1 MAYIKKKSERKFKI
15 TVCNGYKV
23 NGQKRMKAQT
33 ITVPS
38 YVPKRGIQQYVM
50 AEAERI
56 EKKFKYGIEESDQ
69 THFEQYAENWLKR
82 QEPFFK
88 ATTYAGYKRNLDI
101 VYPLIGG
108 IPLAKL
114 LPMTLEE
121 MCEELRKRPGRGG
134 NRIKETT
141 VQKYL
146 ETVSSVLEDAKKNDI
161 IPFNPAHRVRKK
173 HFEKEVQ
180 HIPQKYEM
188 GKLMR
193 TIQNEPIL
201 YRAYYTLAI
210 TTGLRRGELCALQW
224 RDITGA
230 CELTVRRSRSC
241 ASGQI
246 VESDTKSH
254 RERIVTIPMGIWE
267 LLMALR
273 QQQMLHSGVLDREQP
288 IFTDPDDHVPHPD
301 TFTRH
306 LRKLYT
312 PKQAE
317 KWVKEQA
324 ILFEREVQH
333 TPEPI
338 NRSITL
344 AKYIE
349 HWVADVGPKK
359 LADST
364 YQRDLQ
370 DIRRILP
377 ALGNYKLTD
386 LRKEVIREFYEE
398 MRHSPR
404 LDGRGYLSEKSVE
417 GLHNTLC
424 GVLSA
429 AVDEGYLTHNPAWR
443 CYKPKG
449 QKKER
454 PVADEETVKK
464 LIAAFEGQ
472 SLKYETYFKLVL
484 ATGLRR
490 GEACGLKWSDINWK
504 KRTIHIQRGVVKLSH
519 QESITKDPK
528 TTSGDRMVYLSKEM
542 CQLLKAWRKE
552 CEWDRAQTA
561 NETVD
566 DNDYLFRQPNGKPMC
581 PSTFTY
587 RFKLI
592 LKANNLPLNLSVHSL
607 RHTNASLMI
616 AQGVDV
622 RTVASLLGHA
632 QASTTLDIYAHAFD
646 KNKRKAQ
653 EKLGKAIGL

>member
-38 YVPKRGIQQYVM
+38 SVPKRGIQQYVM

-56 EKKFKYGIEESDQ
+56 EKKFKYGVEESDQ

-88 ATTYAGYKRNLDI
+88 ATTYAGYKRNLGI

-134 NRIKETT
+134 NCIKETT

-180 HIPQKYEM
+180 HIPQKYEIR
-188 GKLMR
+188 KLMQAIR
-193 TIQNEPIL
+193 DEPIL

-254 RERIVTIPMGIWE
+254 RERIVTIPLGIWE

-273 QQQMLHSGVLDREQP
+273 QQQVLHSGV
-288 IFTDPDDHVPHPD
+288 PD
-301 TFTRH
+301 
-306 LRKLYT
+306 
-312 PKQAE
+312 
-317 KWVKEQA
+317 
-324 ILFEREVQH
+324 
-333 TPEPI
+333 
-338 NRSITL
+338 
-344 AKYIE
+344 
-349 HWVADVGPKK
+349 
-359 LADST
+359 
-364 YQRDLQ
+364 
-370 DIRRILP
+370 
-377 ALGNYKLTD
+377 
-386 LRKEVIREFYEE
+386 
-398 MRHSPR
+398 
-404 LDGRGYLSEKSVE
+404 
-417 GLHNTLC
+417 
-424 GVLSA
+424 
-429 AVDEGYLTHNPAWR
+429 
-443 CYKPKG
+443 KPKG
-449 QKKER
+449 KKKER

-464 LIAAFEGQ
+464 LITAFEGQ
-472 SLKYETYFKLVL
+472 SMKYETYFKLVL

-490 GEACGLKWSDINWK
+490 GEACGLKWSDINWR
-504 KRTIHIQRGVVKLSH
+504 KRTIHVQRGVVKLSH

-528 TTSGDRMVYLSKEM
+528 TSSGDRMVYLSKEM

-552 CEWDRAQTA
+552 CEWDREQTA
-561 NETVD
+561 NETVSED
-566 DNDYLFRQPNGKPMC
+566 DYLFRQPNGKPMNPC
-581 PSTFTY
+581 TFTY

-592 LKANNLPLNLSVHSL
+592 LKANNLPLDLNVHSL
-607 RHTNASLMI
+607 RHTNASLLI

>member
-38 YVPKRGIQQYVM
+38 SVPKRGIQQYVM

-56 EKKFKYGIEESDQ
+56 EKKFKYGVEESDR

-82 QEPFFK
+82 QQPFFK

-134 NRIKETT
+134 KCIKETT

-193 TIQNEPIL
+193 AIQNEPI
-201 YRAYYTLAI
+201 
-210 TTGLRRGELCALQW
+210 
-224 RDITGA
+224 
-230 CELTVRRSRSC
+230 
-241 ASGQI
+241 
-246 VESDTKSH
+246 
-254 RERIVTIPMGIWE
+254 
-267 LLMALR
+267 
-273 QQQMLHSGVLDREQP
+273 
-288 IFTDPDDHVPHPD
+288 
-301 TFTRH
+301 
-306 LRKLYT
+306 LYT

-349 HWVADVGPKK
+349 HWAADIGPKK

-377 ALGNYKLTD
+377 VLGNFKLTD
-386 LRKEVIREFYEE
+386 LRKEVIRDFYEQ
-398 MRHSPR
+398 MRHAPR
-404 LDGRGYLSEKSVE
+404 LDGRGNLSEKSVE

-424 GVLSA
+424 GILSA

-454 PVADEETVKK
+454 PVADEETVQK
-464 LIAAFEGQ
+464 LITAFEGQ
-472 SLKYETYFKLVL
+472 SLKYETYYKLVL

-504 KRTIHIQRGVVKLSH
+504 KRTSHVQRGVVKLSH

-552 CEWDRAQTA
+552 CEWDRQQTA

-566 DNDYLFRQPNGKPMC
+566 EDDYLFRQPNGKPMNPC
-581 PSTFTY
+581 TFTY

-592 LKANNLPLNLSVHSL
+592 LKANNLPLDLNVHSL
-607 RHTNASLMI
+607 RHTNASLLI
-616 AQGVDV
+616 SQGVDV